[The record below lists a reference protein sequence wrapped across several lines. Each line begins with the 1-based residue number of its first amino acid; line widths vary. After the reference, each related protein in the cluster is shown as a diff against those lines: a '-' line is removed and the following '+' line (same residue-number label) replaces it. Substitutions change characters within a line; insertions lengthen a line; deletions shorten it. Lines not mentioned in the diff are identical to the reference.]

1 MNAEKSFSTRVHT
14 QQLIDRLLQ
23 ERGYYSPIELLLHEG
38 RLMDDDFNA
47 WSRGELADPS
57 EVLMGDLEAIQAQL
71 QMGTEY
77 ARQLDLAP
85 ESTDTGSSLQ
95 ASRSTG
101 EGGPLSF
108 DQLLHTRYVPSR
120 TRPQLDLFMDTPASV
135 LNNKIRKALSAH
147 HVDKA
152 EALVEQLYD
161 IDPGNDDLGGFDS
174 LLEVLTQSV
183 TPVLNASEQLQQLEQ
198 DITPLAA
205 SVLGKYS
212 GDFISPLWLRLSEA
226 LAGYPFN
233 PDQAKLHRS
242 YTDARA
248 KDWKNLQQAI
258 EKEHKWQSHCELLL
272 RHLQAAA
279 MQGKEQ
285 SVIEDYLLLCWD
297 FADHAEQIPT
307 GQVVSVLTTAIT
319 EFQSLDAELE
329 TELFPAW
336 LLLRFPGLTQRLT
349 IDMNLS
355 EEMEG
360 NAWRVMHKLQSIPGN
375 NLRVDLRA
383 ELKRISPVLFE
394 LFMQQL

>member
-212 GDFISPLWLRLSEA
+212 GDFISPLWHRLSEA
-226 LAGYPFN
+226 LADFTFN

-307 GQVVSVLTTAIT
+307 GQVASVLTTAIT

-360 NAWRVMHKLQSIPGN
+360 NAWRVIHKLQSVPDN